1 MPVHYETI
9 ANQPDGGVTA
19 SAAAA
24 TGQWDEEYDFVV
36 LGAGAQIGP
45 AMTFGYLAAISAAAD
60 KTSCAAAPF

>member
-1 MPVHYETI
+1 M
-9 ANQPDGGVTA
+9 TA

-24 TGQWDEEYDFVV
+24 TGQWDVEYDFVV